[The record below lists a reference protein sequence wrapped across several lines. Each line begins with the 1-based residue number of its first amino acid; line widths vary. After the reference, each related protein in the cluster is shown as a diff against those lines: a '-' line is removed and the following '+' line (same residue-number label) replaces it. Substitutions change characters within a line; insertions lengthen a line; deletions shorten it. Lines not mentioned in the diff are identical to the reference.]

1 VKRLV
6 AMLAISLAAC
16 QAQSAPGPPA
26 SSTGSPA
33 PYADRIYVQ
42 EGSGQR
48 MLELDWSGKI
58 VGSVAAVGFGTAS
71 PDGSKFI
78 RSGDH
83 PSIEDWRGHSLGS
96 LDSQLV
102 TYGFPTW
109 AEDNLHLCGI
119 AFPASVGS
127 DAGQGSL
134 WVLTPGNKAH
144 IIGPVGMAGSQPAV
158 QACSISNNTV
168 VVAAG
173 ASPHWPPGATRYL
186 ITTEVAA
193 FNLSTGAVEYQRVYP
208 QGNMGGQ
215 LDATPD
221 KHADWVLVTPSSDG
235 RYLAESGVFSHMTTI
250 REIASD
256 KPVATFP
263 GSVTGFSS
271 DDSRV
276 VVEMTAA
283 DVPAEVR
290 VMTWQDQRIIWH
302 YPVTSAGVMA
312 RPNSSDLLIETPRP
326 NGNSDLFAVT
336 KTGAVTIA
344 ANVLPPSVCPC
355 YPGA

>member
-1 VKRLV
+1 MKRLV
-6 AMLAISLAAC
+6 VLLAISLAAC
-16 QAQSAPGPPA
+16 QAQAAPRPAA
-26 SSTGSPA
+26 SSTENRA
-33 PYADRIYVQ
+33 PYADRIYVHDA
-42 EGSGQR
+42 SGQR
-48 MLELDWSGKI
+48 MLELDWSGRVI
-58 VGSVAAVGFGTAS
+58 GSVAAAGFGTPS

-83 PSIEDWRGHSLGS
+83 PSIEDWRGHSVGS
-96 LDSQLV
+96 LDSQLI

-109 AEDNLHLCGI
+109 AEDSLHLCGI

-134 WVLTPGNKAH
+134 WILTPGSKAR

-173 ASPHWPPGATRYL
+173 ASPHWPAGATRYL

-193 FNLSTGAVEYQRVYP
+193 FNLSTGAVEYHRVYP

-215 LDATPD
+215 LDPTPD

-235 RYLAESGVFSHMTTI
+235 RYLAESGVFSHLTTI
-250 REIASD
+250 RDIASD

-276 VVEMTAA
+276 VVDNTAA
-283 DVPAEVR
+283 DAPNEVR
-290 VMTWQDQRIIWH
+290 VMTWQDQRTIWH
-302 YPVTSAGVMA
+302 YPVSAAGVLA
-312 RPNSSDLLIETPRP
+312 RSNSGDLLIETPRP

-336 KTGAVTIA
+336 KAGAVTIA
-344 ANVLPPSVCPC
+344 ANVLPQSVCPC